1 MEVLLQKWFKP
12 FVIVAIPSIT
22 SRLGKL
28 IPDYAKW
35 CPKPKVDEHKKKIV
49 DLPCPAGKA
58 SGLKYVVY
66 SSSGDGSEPR

>member
-35 CPKPKVDEHKKKIV
+35 CPKPKVDEHKKK
-49 DLPCPAGKA
+49 
-58 SGLKYVVY
+58 
-66 SSSGDGSEPR
+66 